1 MSYDSTARA
10 LLAQEARALL
20 TRIERL
26 SPFALTMPMVTAA
39 AVSSAAHTGV
49 ETILMRGRR
58 DLARLVRG
66 YLGWLGGEGPRPTAA
81 QAQRRFNILRLR
93 FNTIIRHFDV
103 FASVLGQR
111 SEHETGVW
119 VAGLDD
125 VAADALALP
134 GDYFVA
140 PPIICYLDRNHGAAI
155 RRAYTRLPGGQSNP
169 VAVISIPRERMIGSG
184 IASSLVHEVGH
195 QGAAML
201 KLLPSLRA
209 ELRGRQHRDPDGA
222 PAWRWFEQWISE
234 IMADFWSVARVGIG
248 STLGLMAVLSLPKPF
263 VFRLD
268 PEDPHPVPWLRVK
281 LSCAFGDHLYA
292 HPQWRR
298 LAHVWQ
304 ALYPPVDVDPAVREV
319 IARCEARVGE
329 LAQLIAEHRPA
340 ALRGAALGDVLA
352 SERLSPERLQA
363 QLAAWRARPAL
374 VETAGP
380 CHVFAVIGQARADN
394 TLSPEDEAR
403 ALSRLLTYWAL
414 KSSLETTAQCPPRR
428 AVSPPLARHAG
439 AVTPSQVGGVAR
451 PFTRFPRSRVARIPG
466 LPRNAGEFT
475 PSRVA
480 SRGQLGNQP
489 T

>member
-1 MSYDSTARA
+1 MSYDSSARA

-26 SPFALTMPMVTAA
+26 SPFALKMPMVTAA
-39 AVSSAAHTGV
+39 TVSPAAQTGV
-49 ETILMRGRR
+49 ETLLMRGRR
-58 DLARLVRG
+58 SLTALVRA
-66 YLGWLGGEGPRPTAA
+66 YLVWLGDRERRPTAA

-134 GDYFVA
+134 GDYFVP

-209 ELRGRQHRDPDGA
+209 ALRERQHREPDRA
-222 PAWRWFEQWISE
+222 PAWRWFEKWISE
-234 IMADFWSVARVGIG
+234 MMADFWSVARIGVG

-263 VFRLD
+263 VFHLD
-268 PEDPHPVPWLRVK
+268 PQDPHPIPWLRVK
-281 LSCAFGDHLYA
+281 ASCAFGDHLYP
-292 HPQWRR
+292 HPQWQR
-298 LAHVWQ
+298 LANVWQ
-304 ALYPPVDVDPAVREV
+304 ALYPPTAVDPIALDV
-319 IARCEARVGE
+319 IARCEGLLGE
-329 LAQLIAEHRPA
+329 LAALIADHRPA
-340 ALRGAALGDVLA
+340 SLRGTAVGDVLA
-352 SERLSPERLQA
+352 SEIIRPERMRA
-363 QLAAWRARPAL
+363 QLATWRARPEL

-380 CHVFAVIGQARADN
+380 CHVFAVIGQARADDK
-394 TLSPEDEAR
+394 LSPEDEAR

-414 KSSLETTAQCPPRR
+414 NSSLETSAHCPPRIR
-428 AVSPPLARHAG
+428 GATPPAAL
-439 AVTPSQVGGVAR
+439 
-451 PFTRFPRSRVARIPG
+451 
-466 LPRNAGEFT
+466 L
-475 PSRVA
+475 
-480 SRGQLGNQP
+480 
-489 T
+489 

>member
-1 MSYDSTARA
+1 MRGRSPARSVA
-10 LLAQEARALL
+10 AVSRRGASVACGSADQRARSLLAQEARALL

-26 SPFALTMPMVTAA
+26 SPFSLTMPMVPAA
-39 AVSSAAHTGV
+39 TVSPAAQTGV
-49 ETILMRGRR
+49 EALLLRGRR
-58 DLARLVRG
+58 SLVTMVRRYLA
-66 YLGWLGGEGPRPTAA
+66 WLRSAVHTPTAA

-111 SEHETGVW
+111 SEHDTGVW

-125 VAADALALP
+125 VAEDALALP
-134 GDYFVA
+134 GNYFVP

-209 ELRGRQHRDPDGA
+209 DLHARQRREPGQA
-222 PAWRWFEQWISE
+222 PGWQWFERWISE
-234 IMADFWSVARVGIG
+234 IVADFWSVARVGVG

-268 PEDPHPVPWLRVK
+268 PHDPHPIPWLRVK
-281 LSCAFGDHLYA
+281 ASCAFGDHLYP
-292 HPQWRR
+292 HPQWQQ
-298 LAHVWQ
+298 LASTWQ
-304 ALYPPVDVDPAVREV
+304 ALYPPVEIDPAAREV
-319 IARCEARVGE
+319 IARCEPLLDALASL
-329 LAQLIAEHRPA
+329 LAQHRPA
-340 ALRGAALGDVLA
+340 SLRGATLGHVLA
-352 SERLSPERLQA
+352 SASLHPARLQA
-363 QLAAWRARPAL
+363 QLATWRARPAL
-374 VETAGP
+374 VEAAAP

-394 TLSPEDEAR
+394 QLTPENEAR

-414 KSSLETTAQCPPRR
+414 RSSLESSAHCT
-428 AVSPPLARHAG
+428 PPLRG
-439 AVTPSQVGGVAR
+439 TRPLLAVR
-451 PFTRFPRSRVARIPG
+451 
-466 LPRNAGEFT
+466 
-475 PSRVA
+475 
-480 SRGQLGNQP
+480 
-489 T
+489 

>member
-1 MSYDSTARA
+1 MRADRPPAPAIAATHDRTARA

-26 SPFALTMPMVTAA
+26 SPFALKMPMVTAA
-39 AVSSAAHTGV
+39 TVSPAAQTGV
-49 ETILMRGRR
+49 ETLLLRGRR
-58 DLARLVRG
+58 ELARMVRA
-66 YLGWLGGEGPRPTAA
+66 YLAWLGRADPPPTAA

-125 VAADALALP
+125 VAADALTLP
-134 GDYFVA
+134 GRYFQA

-155 RRAYTRLPGGQSNP
+155 RRAYTRLPGGESNP

-184 IASSLVHEVGH
+184 IASSLMHKIRH
-195 QGAAML
+195 QDAA
-201 KLLPSLRA
+201 LLRLVPSLRA
-209 ELRGRQHRDPDGA
+209 ELHDRHRREPEHA
-222 PAWRWFEQWISE
+222 PAWHWFEKWISE
-234 IMADFWSVARVGIG
+234 IMADFWSVARIGVG

-268 PEDPHPVPWLRVK
+268 PDDPHPIPWLRVK
-281 LSCAFGDHLYA
+281 ASCAFGDRLYP

-298 LAHVWQ
+298 LARVWQ
-304 ALYPPVDVDPAVREV
+304 ALYPPVDVDPGVGDV
-319 IARCEARVGE
+319 IARCERRIDE
-329 LAQLIAEHRPA
+329 LAALIAEHRPA
-340 ALRGAALGDVLA
+340 ALRGAALGKVLT
-352 SERLSPERLQA
+352 SDLLRPERLQA
-363 QLAAWRARPAL
+363 QLATWRQRPQL

-394 TLSPEDEAR
+394 QLTPEGEAR

-414 KSSLETTAQCPPRR
+414 KSALETTAHCAPRIR
-428 AVSPPLARHAG
+428 G
-439 AVTPSQVGGVAR
+439 AAAQA
-451 PFTRFPRSRVARIPG
+451 ALI
-466 LPRNAGEFT
+466 
-475 PSRVA
+475 
-480 SRGQLGNQP
+480 
-489 T
+489 